1 MREVFAE
8 DRAALRRWLNA
19 HHKEDEGAW
28 VVFYKGEKRTL
39 SYDDIAE
46 EALCFGWVD
55 SKPGKVDSEK
65 TKLYLAPRNPSS
77 NWSALNK
84 RRIEKLEAAGLLTEA
99 GRKMVE
105 TAKENGG
112 WNALDDVEALVLP
125 EDLEAAFAKFDAA
138 KANFRAFPPSA
149 QRGIL
154 EWIFNAKRDAT
165 RKKRVEETAKLA
177 QGKER
182 ANQWPRQV

>member
-1 MREVFAE
+1 MREVFVK
-8 DRAALRRWLNA
+8 DRAALRRWLGA
-19 HHKEDEGAW
+19 HHQEDEGVW
-28 VVFYKGEKRTL
+28 VVFYKGKNRRL

-46 EALCFGWVD
+46 EALCFGWID

-65 TKLYLAPRNPSS
+65 TKLYLAPRSPNS

-84 RRIEKLEAAGLLTEA
+84 RRIEELEAAGLLAEA
-99 GRKMVE
+99 GRRTVE
-105 TAKENGG
+105 SAKENGS
-112 WNALDDVEALVLP
+112 WDALDDVEALVIP
-125 EDLEAAFAKFDAA
+125 EDLEAAFAEFGSA
-138 KANFRAFPPSA
+138 KANFQAFPPSA

-177 QGKER
+177 QEKER
-182 ANQWPRQV
+182 ANQWPRQM

>member
-1 MREVFAE
+1 MREVFTE

-99 GRKMVE
+99 GKKDSRNRQGERELGRAGRRRGVSD
-105 TAKENGG
+105 TRGLRGG
-112 WNALDDVEALVLP
+112 V
-125 EDLEAAFAKFDAA
+125 
-138 KANFRAFPPSA
+138 R
-149 QRGIL
+149 
-154 EWIFNAKRDAT
+154 
-165 RKKRVEETAKLA
+165 
-177 QGKER
+177 
-182 ANQWPRQV
+182 